1 MSSRAKRR
9 ISWTSTY
16 MFSRFF
22 GQSPQQ
28 PVFVAKAPLNDKYS
42 TKKTTNIWNS
52 NCNLWAYLAYQP
64 NALSS

>member
-22 GQSPQQ
+22 
-28 PVFVAKAPLNDKYS
+28 VAKAPLNDKYS
-42 TKKTTNIWNS
+42 NKKTTNIWNS

-64 NALSS
+64 SALSS

>member
-22 GQSPQQ
+22 
-28 PVFVAKAPLNDKYS
+28 VAKAPLNDKYS
-42 TKKTTNIWNS
+42 RKQKTTNIWNS
-52 NCNLWAYLAYQP
+52 NYNP
-64 NALSS
+64 